1 MEIKKQCQYCGCSF
15 IAHKMTTI
23 YCSASCN
30 NKDYKSKIREKQ
42 IAEYQAQHPTPSPRV
57 VKPTSTAKE
66 FLTPTEGA
74 KLLGIS
80 RATFYRNMREGTIK
94 AVQMRGK
101 TIIRRKDIEFL
112 FDNPPEYKTRS
123 LDPKMKQKHEYYT
136 MRQIEEKFKCSK
148 KAIRTRI
155 EKFNIPK
162 IYQGR
167 NTYFDKALVDLH
179 FAELIAEFDRRDY
192 YTIDQLE
199 EKFQMSHQA
208 VLSFVQRN
216 KIPRITQGRSVYY
229 SKVHVDTFKGERE
242 KVDPN
247 YYTYSEIMEKY
258 SFSKDQVSYYI
269 HNYDIPNHK
278 HGRFTL
284 VERMVFD
291 RIIKERMETN
301 SLAKEKERRE
311 QQPKTCVVPEGYLSV
326 AQIAEKYGVS
336 QKHVTAK
343 TREGKVPKL
352 VIKHFNYY
360 NEEAIEALFNRDS
373 EKFEVPEDYIT
384 AEQVAKRFK
393 VTVHYVHN
401 RTRTANTPK
410 ITVKHVNFY
419 ELKAIEALFGKN
431 EASLELQGDETAEWL
446 TGEQVD
452 QVLNSTVVARR
463 TFVSRHKIPN
473 KKEYGITY
481 YCLCLWSQRNNAPI
495 VVRENTD
502 GFTFKSRMEDLF
514 HRTEERVAVNE
525 RVHLFV
531 MWLVNDVGNCSPDTE
546 SIIFSNLYL
555 RIIGIGRYQPSYS
568 ITFLKTLQSVF
579 AVQFTDSDL
588 TWRRIAIA
596 LIHDDNVTRID
607 VGIYH

>member
-1 MEIKKQCQYCGCSF
+1 
-15 IAHKMTTI
+15 MTTI
-23 YCSASCN
+23 YCSPSCN
-30 NKDYKSKIREKQ
+30 NKDYKQKIREKQ
-42 IAEYQAQHPTPSPRV
+42 IADYQAQHPIPKPATPKSPLND
-57 VKPTSTAKE
+57 KQ
-66 FLTPTEGA
+66 FLTPREAA
-74 KLLGIS
+74 KVLGVGKS
-80 RATFYRNMREGTIK
+80 TVYRELASGLIK
-94 AVQMRGK
+94 AIQLKGK
-101 TIIRRKDIEFL
+101 TLIRRKDIENL
-112 FDNPPEYKTRS
+112 FENAPEYKSHALEPQT
-123 LDPKMKQKHEYYT
+123 KQKREYYT

-179 FAELIAEFDRRDY
+179 FAELIADFDKRDY

-284 VERMVFD
+284 VERKAFD

-311 QQPKTCVVPEGYLSV
+311 QQPKTVVVPEGYISV

-360 NEEAIEALFNRDS
+360 NEEAIEALFNRDP
-373 EKFEVPEDYIT
+373 ERFEVPADYIT

-410 ITVKHVNFY
+410 ITVKHINFY
-419 ELKAIEALFGKN
+419 EVSAIEALFGKN
-431 EASLELQGDETAEWL
+431 EASPELKDDETAEWM

-452 QVLNSTVVARR
+452 QMLNSTVVARR

-481 YCLCLWSQRNNAPI
+481 YLRSAIEEAMNPLAKYGDKYYTVEQIMERFDLPRDKVYGIMRYSD
-495 VVRENTD
+495 VRRQHV
-502 GFTFKSRMEDLF
+502 S
-514 HRTEERVAVNE
+514 
-525 RVHLFV
+525 
-531 MWLVNDVGNCSPDTE
+531 
-546 SIIFSNLYL
+546 
-555 RIIGIGRYQPSYS
+555 SY
-568 ITFLKTLQSVF
+568 TLFLKE
-579 AVQFTDSDL
+579 
-588 TWRRIAIA
+588 
-596 LIHDDNVTRID
+596 D
-607 VGIYH
+607 VLRVMYERMNK

>member
-1 MEIKKQCQYCGCSF
+1 MEIQKRCKYCGGTF

-23 YCSASCN
+23 YCSPSCN
-30 NKDYKSKIREKQ
+30 NKDYKQKIREKQ
-42 IAEYQAQHPTPSPRV
+42 IAEYQSKNPDTIPVIKKSPLDD
-57 VKPTSTAKE
+57 KQ
-66 FLTPTEGA
+66 FLTPREAA
-74 KLLGIS
+74 KVLGVGKSTI
-80 RATFYRNMREGTIK
+80 YRELASGLIK
-94 AVQMRGK
+94 AIQLKGK
-101 TIIRRKDIEFL
+101 TLIRRKDIESL
-112 FDNPPEYKTRS
+112 FDNAPKYKSHS
-123 LDPKMKQKHEYYT
+123 LEPKTKQKREYYT

-284 VERMVFD
+284 VERKVFD
-291 RIIKERMETN
+291 RIIKERMETS

-326 AQIAEKYGVS
+326 EQIAEKYGVS

-360 NEEAIEALFNRDS
+360 NEEAIEALFNRDP

-410 ITVKHVNFY
+410 ITVKHINFY
-419 ELKAIEALFGKN
+419 ELKAIETLFGKN
-431 EASLELQGDETAEWL
+431 EASPELQGDETAEWL

-452 QVLNSTVVARR
+452 QMLNSTVVARR

-481 YCLCLWSQRNNAPI
+481 YLRSAIEDAMNPLAKYGDKYFTVEQIMERFDLPRDKVYGIMRYSD
-495 VVRENTD
+495 VRRE
-502 GFTFKSRMEDLF
+502 
-514 HRTEERVAVNE
+514 H
-525 RVHLFV
+525 
-531 MWLVNDVGNCSPDTE
+531 VG
-546 SIIFSNLYL
+546 
-555 RIIGIGRYQPSYS
+555 SY
-568 ITFLKTLQSVF
+568 TLFLKE
-579 AVQFTDSDL
+579 
-588 TWRRIAIA
+588 
-596 LIHDDNVTRID
+596 D
-607 VGIYH
+607 VIRVMYDRMNK

>member
-1 MEIKKQCQYCGCSF
+1 MEIQKQCKYCGGTF

-23 YCSASCN
+23 YCSPSCN
-30 NKDYKSKIREKQ
+30 NKDYKQKIREKQ
-42 IAEYQAQHPTPSPRV
+42 IADYQAQHPIPKPATPKSPLND
-57 VKPTSTAKE
+57 KQ
-66 FLTPTEGA
+66 FLTPREAA
-74 KLLGIS
+74 KVLGVGKS
-80 RATFYRNMREGTIK
+80 TVYRELASGLIK
-94 AVQMRGK
+94 AIQLKGK
-101 TIIRRKDIEFL
+101 TLIRRKDIENL
-112 FDNPPEYKTRS
+112 FENAPEYKSHALEPQT
-123 LDPKMKQKHEYYT
+123 KQKREYYT

-179 FAELIAEFDRRDY
+179 FAELIADFDKRDY

-216 KIPRITQGRSVYY
+216 KIPRIKQGRSVYY

-284 VERMVFD
+284 VERKAFD

-311 QQPKTCVVPEGYLSV
+311 QQPKTVVVPEGYISV

-360 NEEAIEALFNRDS
+360 NEEAIEALFNRDP
-373 EKFEVPEDYIT
+373 EKFEVPADYIT

-410 ITVKHVNFY
+410 ITVKHINFY
-419 ELKAIEALFGKN
+419 ELSAIEALFGKN
-431 EASLELQGDETAEWL
+431 EASPELKDDETAEWL

-452 QVLNSTVVARR
+452 MMLNSTVVARR

-481 YCLCLWSQRNNAPI
+481 YLRSAIEEAMNPLAKYGDKYYTVEQIMERFDLPRDKVYGIMRYSD
-495 VVRENTD
+495 VRRQHV
-502 GFTFKSRMEDLF
+502 S
-514 HRTEERVAVNE
+514 
-525 RVHLFV
+525 
-531 MWLVNDVGNCSPDTE
+531 
-546 SIIFSNLYL
+546 
-555 RIIGIGRYQPSYS
+555 SY
-568 ITFLKTLQSVF
+568 TLFLKE
-579 AVQFTDSDL
+579 
-588 TWRRIAIA
+588 
-596 LIHDDNVTRID
+596 D
-607 VGIYH
+607 VLRVMYERMNK

>member
-1 MEIKKQCQYCGCSF
+1 MEIQKRCKYCGCSF

-23 YCSASCN
+23 YCSPSCN
-30 NKDYKSKIREKQ
+30 NKDYKQKIRAKQ
-42 IAEYQAQHPTPSPRV
+42 IADYQAQNPDTIPAVPKSPLNDKQFLSPREAAKV
-57 VKPTSTAKE
+57 LGVGKSTV
-66 FLTPTEGA
+66 
-74 KLLGIS
+74 
-80 RATFYRNMREGTIK
+80 YRELAAGLIK
-94 AVQMRGK
+94 AVQLKGK
-101 TIIRRKDIEFL
+101 TLIRRKDIENI
-112 FDNPPEYKTRS
+112 FDNAPEYQSHS
-123 LDPKMKQKHEYYT
+123 LEPQTKKKREYYT

-155 EKFNIPK
+155 EKFHIPK

-167 NTYFDKALVDLH
+167 NTYFDKALVDIH

-192 YTIDQLE
+192 YTIEQLE

-216 KIPRITQGRSVYY
+216 KIPRITQGRSVFY

-242 KVDPN
+242 KIDPN
-247 YYTYSEIMEKY
+247 YYTYNDIMEKY
-258 SFSKDQVSYYI
+258 GFSKDQVSYYI

-284 VERMVFD
+284 VERKAFD
-291 RIIKERMETN
+291 RIIKERMETS
-301 SLAKEKERRE
+301 SLAKEKEQRDK
-311 QQPKTCVVPEGYLSV
+311 QPKTSVVPEGYISV

-343 TREGKVPKL
+343 TREGKAPKL

-360 NEEAIEALFNRDS
+360 NEEAIDSLFNRDP
-373 EKFEVPEDYIT
+373 EKFDVPADYIT

-419 ELKAIEALFGKN
+419 ELAAIEALFGKN
-431 EASLELQGDETAEWL
+431 EASPELQGDETAEWL

-452 QVLNSTVVARR
+452 QMLNSTVVARR

-481 YCLCLWSQRNNAPI
+481 YLRSAIEEAMNPLAKYGDKYYTVEQIMERFDLPRDKVYGIMRYSD
-495 VVRENTD
+495 VRRE
-502 GFTFKSRMEDLF
+502 
-514 HRTEERVAVNE
+514 H
-525 RVHLFV
+525 
-531 MWLVNDVGNCSPDTE
+531 VG
-546 SIIFSNLYL
+546 
-555 RIIGIGRYQPSYS
+555 SY
-568 ITFLKTLQSVF
+568 TLFLKE
-579 AVQFTDSDL
+579 
-588 TWRRIAIA
+588 
-596 LIHDDNVTRID
+596 D
-607 VGIYH
+607 VLKVMYERLNK

>member
-1 MEIKKQCQYCGCSF
+1 MEIQKRCKYCGCSF

-23 YCSASCN
+23 YCSPSCN
-30 NKDYKSKIREKQ
+30 NKDYKQKIREKQ
-42 IAEYQAQHPTPSPRV
+42 IADYQAQNPDTIPAVPKSPLNDKQFLSPREAAKV
-57 VKPTSTAKE
+57 LGVGKSTV
-66 FLTPTEGA
+66 
-74 KLLGIS
+74 
-80 RATFYRNMREGTIK
+80 YRELAAGLIK
-94 AVQMRGK
+94 AVQLKGK
-101 TIIRRKDIEFL
+101 TLIRRKDIENI
-112 FDNPPEYKTRS
+112 FDNAPEYQSHS
-123 LDPKMKQKHEYYT
+123 LEPQTKKKREYYT

-155 EKFNIPK
+155 EKFHIPK

-167 NTYFDKALVDLH
+167 NTYFDKALVDIH

-192 YTIDQLE
+192 YTIEQLE

-216 KIPRITQGRSVYY
+216 KIPRITQGRSVFY

-242 KVDPN
+242 KIDPN
-247 YYTYSEIMEKY
+247 YYTYNDIMEKY
-258 SFSKDQVSYYI
+258 GFSKDQVSYYI

-284 VERMVFD
+284 VERKAFD
-291 RIIKERMETN
+291 RIIKERMETS
-301 SLAKEKERRE
+301 SLAKEKEQRDK
-311 QQPKTCVVPEGYLSV
+311 QPKTSVVPEGYISV

-343 TREGKVPKL
+343 TREGKAPKL

-360 NEEAIEALFNRDS
+360 NEEAIDSLFNRDP
-373 EKFEVPEDYIT
+373 EKFDVPADYIT

-419 ELKAIEALFGKN
+419 ELAAIEALFGKN
-431 EASLELQGDETAEWL
+431 EASPELQGDETAEWL

-452 QVLNSTVVARR
+452 QMLNSTVVARR

-481 YCLCLWSQRNNAPI
+481 YLRSAIEEAMNPLAKYGDKYYTVEQIMERFDLPRDKVYGIMRYSD
-495 VVRENTD
+495 VRRE
-502 GFTFKSRMEDLF
+502 
-514 HRTEERVAVNE
+514 H
-525 RVHLFV
+525 
-531 MWLVNDVGNCSPDTE
+531 VG
-546 SIIFSNLYL
+546 
-555 RIIGIGRYQPSYS
+555 SY
-568 ITFLKTLQSVF
+568 TLFLKE
-579 AVQFTDSDL
+579 
-588 TWRRIAIA
+588 
-596 LIHDDNVTRID
+596 D
-607 VGIYH
+607 VLKVMYERLNK

>member
-1 MEIKKQCQYCGCSF
+1 MEIQKQCKYCGGTF

-23 YCSASCN
+23 YCSPSCN
-30 NKDYKSKIREKQ
+30 NKDYKQKIREKQ
-42 IAEYQAQHPTPSPRV
+42 IADYQAQHPIPKPATPKSPLND
-57 VKPTSTAKE
+57 KQ
-66 FLTPTEGA
+66 FLTPREAA
-74 KLLGIS
+74 KVLGVGKS
-80 RATFYRNMREGTIK
+80 TVYRELASGLIK
-94 AVQMRGK
+94 AIQLKGK
-101 TIIRRKDIEFL
+101 TLIRRKDIENL
-112 FDNPPEYKTRS
+112 FENAPEYKSHALEPQT
-123 LDPKMKQKHEYYT
+123 KQKREYYT

-179 FAELIAEFDRRDY
+179 FAELIADFDKRDY

-284 VERMVFD
+284 VERKAFD

-311 QQPKTCVVPEGYLSV
+311 QQPKTVVVPEGYISV

-360 NEEAIEALFNRDS
+360 NEEAIEALFNRDP
-373 EKFEVPEDYIT
+373 EKFEVPADYIT

-410 ITVKHVNFY
+410 ITVKHINFY
-419 ELKAIEALFGKN
+419 ELSAIEALFGKN
-431 EASLELQGDETAEWL
+431 EASPELKDDETAEWL

-452 QVLNSTVVARR
+452 QMLNSTVVARR

-481 YCLCLWSQRNNAPI
+481 YLRSAIEEAMNPLAKYGDKYFTVEQIMERFDLPRDKVYGIMRYSD
-495 VVRENTD
+495 VRRQHV
-502 GFTFKSRMEDLF
+502 S
-514 HRTEERVAVNE
+514 
-525 RVHLFV
+525 
-531 MWLVNDVGNCSPDTE
+531 
-546 SIIFSNLYL
+546 
-555 RIIGIGRYQPSYS
+555 SY
-568 ITFLKTLQSVF
+568 TLFLKE
-579 AVQFTDSDL
+579 
-588 TWRRIAIA
+588 
-596 LIHDDNVTRID
+596 D
-607 VGIYH
+607 VLRVMYERMNK

>member
-1 MEIKKQCQYCGCSF
+1 M
-15 IAHKMTTI
+15 
-23 YCSASCN
+23 
-30 NKDYKSKIREKQ
+30 
-42 IAEYQAQHPTPSPRV
+42 
-57 VKPTSTAKE
+57 
-66 FLTPTEGA
+66 
-74 KLLGIS
+74 
-80 RATFYRNMREGTIK
+80 
-94 AVQMRGK
+94 
-101 TIIRRKDIEFL
+101 
-112 FDNPPEYKTRS
+112 
-123 LDPKMKQKHEYYT
+123 
-136 MRQIEEKFKCSK
+136 
-148 KAIRTRI
+148 
-155 EKFNIPK
+155 
-162 IYQGR
+162 
-167 NTYFDKALVDLH
+167 
-179 FAELIAEFDRRDY
+179 
-192 YTIDQLE
+192 
-199 EKFQMSHQA
+199 
-208 VLSFVQRN
+208 
-216 KIPRITQGRSVYY
+216 
-229 SKVHVDTFKGERE
+229 
-242 KVDPN
+242 
-247 YYTYSEIMEKY
+247 
-258 SFSKDQVSYYI
+258 
-269 HNYDIPNHK
+269 
-278 HGRFTL
+278 
-284 VERMVFD
+284 
-291 RIIKERMETN
+291 
-301 SLAKEKERRE
+301 
-311 QQPKTCVVPEGYLSV
+311 
-326 AQIAEKYGVS
+326 
-336 QKHVTAK
+336 
-343 TREGKVPKL
+343 
-352 VIKHFNYY
+352 
-360 NEEAIEALFNRDS
+360 
-373 EKFEVPEDYIT
+373 
-384 AEQVAKRFK
+384 AKRFK

-531 MWLVNDVGNCSPDTE
+531 MWLVNDVGNSSPDTE

-555 RIIGIGRYQPSYS
+555 RVIGIGRNQPPYS